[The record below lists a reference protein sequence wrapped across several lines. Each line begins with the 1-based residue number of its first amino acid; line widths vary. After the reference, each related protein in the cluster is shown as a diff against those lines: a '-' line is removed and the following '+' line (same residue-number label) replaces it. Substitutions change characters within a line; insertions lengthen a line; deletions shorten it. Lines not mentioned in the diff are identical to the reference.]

1 MQIDRTNKSDELAVY
16 DLTELLQVA
25 AHQVWPVSNA
35 QPERPPA
42 YRLALGKDP
51 IQLGV
56 IECRILMYLAGR
68 PYHAFTRRNIADAIN
83 SDRYPIRED
92 TVDTHVDS
100 LIDQLGV
107 FHDYVQAVPYVG
119 YRFKA

>member
-1 MQIDRTNKSDELAVY
+1 MANELSRPDEAAIY
-16 DLTELLQVA
+16 SLTELLQVA
-25 AHQVWPVSNA
+25 ANQIWPVSDA

-42 YRLALGKDP
+42 YRLALGKEP
-51 IQLGV
+51 IQLGLV
-56 IECRILMYLAGR
+56 ECRILLYLAGR
-68 PYHAFTRRNIADAIN
+68 PYHAFTRRNIASAV
-83 SDRYPIRED
+83 SSEFDRIDEES
-92 TVDTHVDS
+92 VDRHVAS

>member
-1 MQIDRTNKSDELAVY
+1 MQNDVSKSNELAVY

-25 AHQVWPVSNA
+25 ANQVWPVSNA
-35 QPERPPA
+35 HPERPPA

-68 PYHAFTRRNIADAIN
+68 PYHAFTRRNIADAIH
-83 SDRYPIRED
+83 SERYPIVED

-100 LIDQLGV
+100 LIDQLGA

>member
-1 MQIDRTNKSDELAVY
+1 MQTDRDETGDVAVY

-25 AHQVWPVSNA
+25 ANQIWPVSNS

-42 YRLALGKDP
+42 YRLALGQEP

-68 PYHAFTRRNIADAIN
+68 PYHAFTRRNIAEAIHTE
-83 SDRYPIRED
+83 RYPLTED
-92 TVDTHVDS
+92 AVDAHVDS

-107 FHDYVQAVPYVG
+107 FHDYIQAVPYVG